1 MAAPKLRFKA
11 FDENW
16 EKVKF
21 SEKFNFHSTNSY
33 SRALLSENGEI
44 MNIHY
49 GDIHTKF
56 SMLFNVTKEQVP
68 FLSDEV
74 DIQKISQNQ
83 FLQVGDL
90 VIADAS
96 EDYKD
101 IGKTIEIVNL
111 DNQKIVAGLHTYI
124 ARPNH
129 PFALGFSG
137 YLMQTFEVREQI
149 KKLATGISVLGI
161 SKTNLGKVELR
172 IPYLEEQTKI
182 ASFLS
187 AVDEKIS
194 QLTQKHQ
201 LLSQYKQGMMQKLF
215 SQQIRFKADDGSE
228 FGEWEERK
236 LSDIC
241 LKIKD
246 GTHFSP
252 KTIEVGDYKY
262 LTSKNVKNGYLDFSN
277 LEFVNAEDHK
287 KIYSSCDVKFGDVL
301 LTKDGT
307 IGQCCVNT
315 LTEEFSLLSSVA
327 FLRLKTQFNNYFLYH
342 LLVSDFGQREI
353 NGVIAGQA
361 LKRIT
366 LTKINDFKFMFPCF
380 EEQTKIANFLSA
392 IDQKIDVVS
401 EQLEQA
407 KLWKK
412 GLLQQM
418 FV

>member
-187 AVDEKIS
+187 AVDEKITQLS
-194 QLTQKHQ
+194 QKLH
-201 LLSQYKQGMMQKLF
+201 LLNQYKQGMMQKLF

-228 FGEWEERK
+228 FDEWK
-236 LSDIC
+236 KQPLN
-241 LKIKD
+241 
-246 GTHFSP
+246 H
-252 KTIEVGDYKY
+252 Y
-262 LTSKNVKNGYLDFSN
+262 LYTSKLKNKDL
-277 LEFVNAEDHK
+277 
-287 KIYSSCDVKFGDVL
+287 KFTKEDVL
-301 LTKDGT
+301 SVSGELG
-307 IGQCCVNT
+307 IVNQID
-315 LTEEFSLLSSVA
+315 LLGRSYAGVSVA
-327 FLRLKTQFNNYFLYH
+327 PYGVVEVNDIVYTKSPLKSNPYGIIKVNL
-342 LLVSDFGQREI
+342 GK
-353 NGVIAGQA
+353 AG
-361 LKRIT
+361 I
-366 LTKINDFKFMFPCF
+366 
-380 EEQTKIANFLSA
+380 
-392 IDQKIDVVS
+392 V
-401 EQLEQA
+401 
-407 KLWKK
+407 
-412 GLLQQM
+412 
-418 FV
+418 

>member
-194 QLTQKHQ
+194 QLTQKHE
-201 LLSQYKQGMMQKLF
+201 LLNQYKQGMMQKLF
-215 SQQIRFKADDGSE
+215 SQQLRFKADDGSE
-228 FGEWEERK
+228 FGEWEEK
-236 LSDIC
+236 A
-241 LKIKD
+241 LKTIARIYD
-246 GTHFSP
+246 GTHQTPNYVEDGVPFYSVEHVTANNFS
-252 KTIEVGDYKY
+252 KTKFIAENVFLDELKRVQLEKNDILLTRIGDIG
-262 LTSKNVKNGYLDFSN
+262 TSKLIDWDVRASFYVSLALIKVDKNHNSS
-277 LEFVNAEDHK
+277 FVNQYIKSIFFQKEGTVANR
-287 KIYSSCDVKFGDVL
+287 
-301 LTKDGT
+301 LT
-307 IGQCCVNT
+307 
-315 LTEEFSLLSSVA
+315 
-327 FLRLKTQFNNYFLYH
+327 
-342 LLVSDFGQREI
+342 
-353 NGVIAGQA
+353 
-361 LKRIT
+361 
-366 LTKINDFKFMFPCF
+366 
-380 EEQTKIANFLSA
+380 
-392 IDQKIDVVS
+392 
-401 EQLEQA
+401 
-407 KLWKK
+407 
-412 GLLQQM
+412 
-418 FV
+418 

>member
-187 AVDEKIS
+187 AVDEKITQLS
-194 QLTQKHQ
+194 QKLH
-201 LLSQYKQGMMQKLF
+201 LLNQYKQGMMQKLF

-228 FGEWEERK
+228 FEEWEERK
-236 LSDIC
+236 LSEISQKAMYGMNAAATEYDGINKYLRITDIC
-241 LKIKD
+241 E
-246 GTHFSP
+246 FSNSF
-252 KTIEVGDYKY
+252 KMDN
-262 LTSKNVKNGYLDFSN
+262 LTSP
-277 LEFVNAEDHK
+277 NAELDDK
-287 KIYSSCDVKFGDVL
+287 YKLQLGDL
-301 LTKDGT
+301 LFARTGASVGKSYLYKENDGIT
-307 IGQCCVNT
+307 YFAGFLIK
-315 LTEEFSLLSSVA
+315 FSLNTNLVIPYFI
-327 FLRLKTQFNNYFLYH
+327 FLQ
-342 LLVSDFGQREI
+342 
-353 NGVIAGQA
+353 
-361 LKRIT
+361 T
-366 LTKINDFKFMFPCF
+366 LTKGFSQWVVTNSMRSGQPGINAEEYSSYIFKVPCLA
-380 EEQTKIANFLSA
+380 EQTKIANFLSS

-401 EQLEQA
+401 EQLEQT